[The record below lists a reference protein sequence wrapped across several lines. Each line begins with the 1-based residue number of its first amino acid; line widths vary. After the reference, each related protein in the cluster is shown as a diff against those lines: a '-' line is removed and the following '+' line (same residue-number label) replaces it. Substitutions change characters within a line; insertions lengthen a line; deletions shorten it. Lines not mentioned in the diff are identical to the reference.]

1 MNQPMGEGH
10 VFIPNLQPCTFFLR
24 IRIRSWIRRLIL
36 KSILGHEND
45 PQDHGCAR
53 LGILS
58 TSISINGTDFA

>member
-36 KSILGHEND
+36 KPILGHEND

-53 LGILS
+53 LGFLNKPISLLS
-58 TSISINGTDFA
+58 LDFA